1 MKEKSEISG
10 LSSLATLASLESPA
24 TAGGRGR
31 PGGRERLEARL
42 RRRVL
47 NRLKSTRGSAYLEFA
62 FVMPLVI
69 LTMCFAVDFTRHLY
83 VEQQVE
89 IATRALC
96 DVESHLIPGKRASGS
111 SSGCP
116 GRPAKIVV
124 RNYLAESLKNEG
136 LRSANDVYLKG
147 DTYLQKGPLH
157 LLVDTIFGGIEKM
170 QESDSWIVRV
180 LGKILSFAVSL
191 VTMNTQLYLSET
203 FRSDKVVRTSAS
215 AYVDTLIS
223 PKAYGFFG
231 GSYGRSMIPAC
242 APRLGGSAAAYNRPL
257 LEDERVRYYCHLPSM
272 ETATLAPPTYIRK
285 LTQIPLL
292 KKWLKV
298 GD

>member
-1 MKEKSEISG
+1 MRPTEHR
-10 LSSLATLASLESPA
+10 LAILLL
-24 TAGGRGR
+24 R
-31 PGGRERLEARL
+31 RL
-42 RRRVL
+42 R
-47 NRLKSTRGSAYLEFA
+47 STRGSAYLEFA
-62 FVMPLVI
+62 FVMPLVVM
-69 LTMCFAVDFTRHLY
+69 TMCFAVDFTRHLY

-111 SSGCP
+111 NTGCP

-124 RNYLAESLKNEG
+124 RNYLVESLKNEG

-147 DTYLQKGPLH
+147 DVQSQSGPLH
-157 LLVDTIFGGIEKM
+157 LLVNGIFDKIEEMKK
-170 QESDSWIVRV
+170 SDSWIVSL
-180 LGKILSFAVSL
+180 LGKILSFAASL
-191 VTMNTQLYLSET
+191 VTMNTQLYVSET
-203 FRSDKVVRTSAS
+203 FRTDKVVRTSAS
-215 AYVDTLIS
+215 AYVDTLIP

-231 GSYGRSMIPAC
+231 GDYGRSMIPAY
-242 APRLGGSAAAYNRPL
+242 APRLSGERGAVYNRPL
-257 LEDERVRYYCHLPSM
+257 LEDERVRYYCHMPSM

-298 GD
+298 E

>member
-1 MKEKSEISG
+1 MKPTEQR
-10 LSSLATLASLESPA
+10 LASLLL
-24 TAGGRGR
+24 R
-31 PGGRERLEARL
+31 RL
-42 RRRVL
+42 R
-47 NRLKSTRGSAYLEFA
+47 STRGSAYLEFA
-62 FVMPLVI
+62 FVMPLVVM
-69 LTMCFAVDFTRHLY
+69 TMCFAVDFTRHLY

-96 DVESHLIPGKRASGS
+96 DVECHLIPGKRASGS
-111 SSGCP
+111 NTGCP

-147 DTYLQKGPLH
+147 DVQAQSGPLH
-157 LLVDTIFGGIEKM
+157 LLVNGIFDKIEEMKKSDT
-170 QESDSWIVRV
+170 WIVSL
-180 LGKILSFAVSL
+180 LGKILSFAASL
-191 VTMNTQLYLSET
+191 VTMNTQLYVSET
-203 FRSDKVVRTSAS
+203 FLTDKVVRTSAS
-215 AYVDTLIS
+215 AYVDTLVP

-231 GSYGRSMIPAC
+231 NDYGRSMIPAY
-242 APRLGGSAAAYNRPL
+242 APRLGGERGAVYNRNL
-257 LEDERVRYYCHLPSM
+257 LENERVRYYCHMPSM

-298 GD
+298 E